1 MTASSTVMVDRTG
14 YLVVGLESA
23 RPRGCGSRR
32 RNPKL
37 LACENSLG
45 RVRQKLAGSAYTT
58 LGSYLRE
65 ENL

>member
-1 MTASSTVMVDRTG
+1 MIASSTVMVDRTG
-14 YLVVGLESA
+14 YPVVGLESA

-45 RVRQKLAGSAYTT
+45 RVR
-58 LGSYLRE
+58 
-65 ENL
+65 